1 MNIRN
6 ELYKKALTDF
16 NYVYSS
22 QKEVIFFFDIT
33 NNRMWDV
40 FMKRGYKSIVCEQIE
55 PSTYLNAVLYLI
67 SRILKIKID
76 EKHTMQCEDNK
87 AQITKCW
94 IKK

>member
-1 MNIRN
+1 
-6 ELYKKALTDF
+6 
-16 NYVYSS
+16 
-22 QKEVIFFFDIT
+22 
-33 NNRMWDV
+33 
-40 FMKRGYKSIVCEQIE
+40 MKRGYKSIVCEQIE
-55 PSTYLNAVLYLI
+55 LSTYLKAVLYLI

>member
-1 MNIRN
+1 MNIRI

-16 NYVYSS
+16 NYEYSS
-22 QKEVIFFFDIT
+22 QKEVIFFDIT

-40 FMKRGYKSIVCEQIE
+40 LMKRGYKSIVCKQIE
-55 PSTYLNAVLYLI
+55 LSTYLKAVLYLI